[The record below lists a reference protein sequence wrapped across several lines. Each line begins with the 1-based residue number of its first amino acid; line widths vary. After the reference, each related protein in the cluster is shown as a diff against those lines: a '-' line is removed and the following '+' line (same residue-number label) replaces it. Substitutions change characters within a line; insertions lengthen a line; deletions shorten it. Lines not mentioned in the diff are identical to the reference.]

1 MIKTIAWHEFWFT
14 VKRKSYY
21 LVTLG
26 MPLIVLA
33 YGSLILLIGLLS
45 VPGEMEKRGKAIGLI
60 DELGLLTQNDGPLA
74 AAEYGEVFEFDTSK
88 DEDLEEIQEMIG
100 KGVELPK
107 FLQTHKILPLKNL
120 EDARQALEDE
130 TVRQVTVIP
139 ADFMESGKF
148 DVYMR
153 KSELLGAS
161 LDNGWISEL
170 IGDEILKTTELD
182 ENSVARIKKRASAT
196 EFEIGKSG
204 EFEEVDKV
212 AQALSMGVPLSVA
225 GLLILALMMNSG
237 QLLTSIAEEKENK
250 VMEIIVSSVSTDD
263 LLFGKVIGIVCAG
276 LLQIAIWMAMVSVI
290 PWLTMA
296 ALSEVVDYELRVM
309 PLVFSGIL
317 MILGFVFYGC
327 LLAGFG
333 SMGSTYKDVQQLS
346 VVPILLACIPM
357 MCPMVFV
364 SSPDGMIARVMSLIP
379 FFSPVGMTLRLGVV
393 DVPLWEVG
401 LAALILLVSIFL
413 AIKFSAR
420 LFRAGVLMQGKKPGL
435 GVIWQVLTQG

>member
-33 YGSLILLIGLLS
+33 YAGLILLIALLS
-45 VPGEMEKRGKAIGLI
+45 VPGELEKREKAIGLV
-60 DELGLLTQNDGPLA
+60 DEFGLLTQNDGPLA
-74 AAEYGEVFEFDTSK
+74 AAQFGEIFEFETAGD
-88 DEDLEEIQEMIG
+88 DDLEEIQEVFG
-100 KGVELPK
+100 EEVDLPD
-107 FLQTHKILPLKNL
+107 FFNSHKVLKL
-120 EDARQALEDE
+120 KDLGAAKQALEDE

-139 ADFMESGKF
+139 PDFMESGKF
-148 DVYMR
+148 NVYVR

-161 LDNGWISEL
+161 LDNGWLSEL

-182 ENSVARIKKRASAT
+182 ENAVARIKKRASST
-196 EFEIGKSG
+196 QFEIGKSG
-204 EFEEVDKV
+204 EFEEVDKL
-212 AQALSMGVPLSVA
+212 AKAFSMGVPLAVA

-250 VMEIIVSSVSTDD
+250 VMEIIVSSVSADE

-276 LLQIAIWMAMVSVI
+276 LLQIAIWMVMVSVI
-290 PWLTMA
+290 PSLTMMA
-296 ALSEVVDYELRVM
+296 MSDVVDYELRVM
-309 PLVFSGIL
+309 PLVFSGVL
-317 MILGFVFYGC
+317 MILGFIFYGC

-357 MCPMVFV
+357 MCPMVFIG
-364 SSPDGMIARVMSLIP
+364 SPEGMIARIMSFIP
-379 FFSPVGMTLRLGVV
+379 FFSPVAMTFRLGVI
-393 DVPLWEVG
+393 DVPLWEIG

-413 AIKFSAR
+413 AIKLSAR

-435 GVIWQVLTQG
+435 GVIWKVLTER